1 MAEPLSLTDVR
12 CRYTV
17 RRDPRDG
24 RDFIIDSHGEWTTD
38 PFAVGF
44 YDCVVW
50 HYRALA
56 MAGPETTW
64 QEFSTATPFVTFKRF
79 WQSNNNLRHKSNHK
93 SNRFWL
99 QKIEQTGAGEGLA
112 ERKGDVTKV

>member
-1 MAEPLSLTDVR
+1 MKRQIATLT
-12 CRYTV
+12 
-17 RRDPRDG
+17 
-24 RDFIIDSHGEWTTD
+24 I
-38 PFAVGF
+38 AVGF

-64 QEFSTATPFVTFKRF
+64 QVWHYRALAMAGPVTFKRF